1 MAEHNLKDKV
11 VIVTG
16 SAGGI
21 GRYAAKTFAWEGAK
35 VVTADV
41 KPLDTVAGELEEIGV
56 EHLEVPT
63 DVRDEDSVRNLV
75 QRTIER
81 FGQVDVLH
89 NNAAIVSHF
98 LWGLPL
104 WPKIRD
110 MERSFWDNVM
120 DTNMGGIFLCTKHVL
135 PFMEAQR
142 SGHVVTT
149 MGGGVS
155 TYGISKA
162 AIPQFT
168 RVVAEE
174 ERDFNICVV
183 TINPGTQI
191 ATEEAPAEARARM
204 PGPEFAGNRFVLA
217 AQAPMELSGQW
228 LALEDGKLV
237 PRRAGA
243 RD

>member
-1 MAEHNLKDKV
+1 MRSSNLKDKV
-11 VIVTG
+11 VIITG

-41 KPLDTVAGELEEIGV
+41 KPLDTIGGELEEIGV

-63 DVRDEDSVRNLV
+63 DVRDEDSVRNLMAKA
-75 QRTIER
+75 IDR
-81 FGQVDVLH
+81 FGRVDVLH

-98 LWGLPL
+98 QWGLPL
-104 WPKIRD
+104 WATIKD
-110 MERSFWDNVM
+110 MDKEFWDRVM

-135 PFMEAQR
+135 PYMEEQR
-142 SGHVVTT
+142 SGHIVNT
-149 MGGGVS
+149 MGGGMS
-155 TYGISKA
+155 TYGISKS
-162 AIPQFT
+162 AIPHFT

-174 ERDFNICVV
+174 EKDFNICVV

-191 ATEEAPAEARARM
+191 ATEDAPEEARARM
-204 PGPEFAGNRFVLA
+204 PGPEFVGNRFVLA
-217 AQAPMELSGQW
+217 AQAPMELSGQH
-228 LALEDGKLV
+228 LNVEDGKLV
-237 PRRAGA
+237 GRRVGA